1 MTSEELSSFAGP
13 CKMSFMTP
21 ESPDIQPGSIVL
33 FREPF
38 PDELDAEGQQ
48 IPMKVLEVNGDRCR
62 LEAIVDM
69 AIRPQCVHLLKD
81 LMLTEHI

>member
-1 MTSEELSSFAGP
+1 
-13 CKMSFMTP
+13 MTP
-21 ESPDIQPGSIVL
+21 ASPDIQPGSIVI

-48 IPMKVLEVNGDRCR
+48 IPMRVLEVNGDRCR

-69 AIRPQCVHLLKD
+69 AIRPQCIQLLKD
-81 LMLTEHI
+81 LTKVE